1 MHAEARDRA
10 GTVLAVLAELP
21 GRNNG
26 SLLKIPQDSGPREFT
41 IKRPKLARLAEL
53 SRLANQSQR
62 TGNLWESVQIR
73 LGEKS
78 SNRAARARSRQA
90 SDPEMTSGIHPCRI
104 HLGMDP
110 WPIDRRFPR
119 FPTSTRLLETR
130 GGRVRLIDMEL

>member
-62 TGNLWESVQIR
+62 TGNLWESLQIR

-90 SDPEMTSGIHPCRI
+90 SDPEMTSGRSPLQNPSRDGSLADRSSLSEISDIDETPRDARGPC
-104 HLGMDP
+104 
-110 WPIDRRFPR
+110 
-119 FPTSTRLLETR
+119 
-130 GGRVRLIDMEL
+130 